1 MNNETQPIEES
12 LFLNQNIKYILSI
25 LNDDIKS
32 SSWLLSNGVH
42 KIGRLEDKEIIL
54 EDITV
59 SKNHA
64 YISVED
70 DELEIYD
77 EGSTN
82 GIFVNGELVDSA
94 KLFSGTRLQIGKY
107 YLDKALFKKQGVRG
121 TVIRVKLVAFLC
133 QQKNLMNNLPVHFR

>member
-32 SSWLLSNGVH
+32 SSWLLPNGIH
-42 KIGRLEDKEIIL
+42 KIGRREDKEIIL

-64 YISVED
+64 YISVD
-70 DELEIYD
+70 DDKLEIFD

-82 GIFVNGELVDSA
+82 GIFVNGEMVESSVLS
-94 KLFSGTRLQIGKY
+94 SGTRLQIGKY
-107 YLDKALFKKQGVRG
+107 YLVVSTIEKK
-121 TVIRVKLVAFLC
+121 
-133 QQKNLMNNLPVHFR
+133 

>member
-32 SSWLLSNGVH
+32 SSWLLSNGIH

-70 DELEIYD
+70 DDLEIFD

-82 GIFVNGELVDSA
+82 GIFVNGNLVESS
-94 KLFSGTRLQIGKY
+94 KLKSGTRLQIGKY
-107 YLDKALFKKQGVRG
+107 YLVVSTIDKQ
-121 TVIRVKLVAFLC
+121 
-133 QQKNLMNNLPVHFR
+133 

>member
-64 YISVED
+64 YISVD
-70 DELEIYD
+70 DDVLEIFD

-82 GIFVNGELVDSA
+82 GIFVNGELVESS
-94 KLFSGTRLQIGKY
+94 KLYSGTRLQIGKY
-107 YLDKALFKKQGVRG
+107 YLVISTIDKK
-121 TVIRVKLVAFLC
+121 
-133 QQKNLMNNLPVHFR
+133 

>member
-25 LNDDIKS
+25 LNDDITS
-32 SSWLLSNGVH
+32 SSWLLPNGIH

-64 YISVED
+64 YISVDD
-70 DELEIYD
+70 DELKIFD

-82 GIFVNGELVDSA
+82 GIFVNGEMVESSVLS
-94 KLFSGTRLQIGKY
+94 SGTRLQIGKY
-107 YLDKALFKKQGVRG
+107 YLVVSTIEKK
-121 TVIRVKLVAFLC
+121 
-133 QQKNLMNNLPVHFR
+133 

>member
-32 SSWLLSNGVH
+32 SSWLLSNGIH

-64 YISVED
+64 YISVD
-70 DELEIYD
+70 DDDLEIYD

-82 GIFVNGELVDSA
+82 GIFVNGELSESS
-94 KLFSGTRLQIGKY
+94 KLYPGSRLQIGKY
-107 YLDKALFKKQGVRG
+107 YLVISTIDK
-121 TVIRVKLVAFLC
+121 
-133 QQKNLMNNLPVHFR
+133 

>member
-82 GIFVNGELVDSA
+82 GIFVNGNRIFHLSMCHSM
-94 KLFSGTRLQIGKY
+94 KIM
-107 YLDKALFKKQGVRG
+107 KAMVK
-121 TVIRVKLVAFLC
+121 VICEVC
-133 QQKNLMNNLPVHFR
+133 NE